1 MMGSH
6 WLLGLLFIMLSCS
19 HQEVW
24 AGLPGDLGR
33 HREQVG
39 GPGEE
44 LLGELQTQI

>member
-1 MMGSH
+1 MMCCH
-6 WLLGLLFIMLSCS
+6 WLLGLSIILLSCS

-24 AGLPGDLGR
+24 AGFPGHLGR

-44 LLGELQTQI
+44 LPGELQTQI